1 MWRISIGPS
10 TRFGNSSACKAVLR
24 RIKSPYSLHFIIQ
37 SFAKAFMGILPS
49 FLAKG
54 LLGSPSCHLFR
65 RTYQFI
71 FAACITLLLLWTPLG
86 SVANLTLVLVELCT
100 VGLFIGDCFSGR
112 WLCRKNCGGRR
123 GKGLDL
129 SVRDPGIAI
138 TVKQVGKQDFQLLL
152 PVLNHDELDLGTCSR
167 SSKYI
172 CSCTRYR
179 SGRQGSSQGFADRLI
194 GDFARWAAF

>member
-1 MWRISIGPS
+1 VPLGWDGVSYWLQYEALVNWSTVSRLLKCKQMDMKDMWRISIGPS
-10 TRFGNSSACKAVLR
+10 TRFGNLSACKAVLR
-24 RIKSPYSLHFIIQ
+24 RIKSPYSLHFIIE

-123 GKGLDL
+123 
-129 SVRDPGIAI
+129 I
-138 TVKQVGKQDFQLLL
+138 
-152 PVLNHDELDLGTCSR
+152 LGQRPWS
-167 SSKYI
+167 
-172 CSCTRYR
+172 
-179 SGRQGSSQGFADRLI
+179 
-194 GDFARWAAF
+194 